1 MPDLPTVRGRGDLIP
16 LGTAL
21 AVVIVVGGGYAMTW
35 GQQPGTAVVERGA
48 YVEGLAGPDGSAAV
62 SAQERRVATE
72 RLRATCRD
80 LEVRLAY
87 NGPLEARPAPG
98 PTPAGGLCARRT
110 LTDADV
116 LRLRYAPTPAPGA
129 PQFADEQQLAQWKR
143 DTLCRRPQFRA
154 ATSVSS
160 AASTSGVPAP
170 YEPLRGICTK
180 PALGPE
186 ELRAL
191 RVIYVEDPVAAER
204 TRLQRERER
213 ENLARPVPTP

>member
-1 MPDLPTVRGRGDLIP
+1 MVP

-48 YVEGLAGPDGSAAV
+48 FVERLAGPDGSAAV
-62 SAQERRVATE
+62 SAQERLAATE

-98 PTPAGGLCARRT
+98 PSPAGGLCAQRT

-116 LRLRYAPTPAPGA
+116 LWLRYAPTPAPGA

-160 AASTSGVPAP
+160 AAEAPAP

-191 RVIYVEDPVAAER
+191 RVIYVEDPVAVER

-213 ENLARPVPTP
+213 ENLARSVPTP